1 MSEFFAN
8 NLILVLL
15 YPLWLFILIGTAR
28 FFAVNFS
35 NGFISV
41 LTVLGSLAGLLF
53 TGGAIPY
60 ILSAQSSLESVYKFL
75 SINDFYLQLGISVDK
90 LSIIC
95 LFLLYL
101 ISLCVQVFSVSYM
114 KAEKKYY
121 RFFAFLNL
129 FNFAMSLLFV
139 APNLFQ
145 LYIFWELV
153 GLVSYLLIGFK
164 YDRVLK
170 SVAALKTYLL
180 NKIGDLSFLAGL
192 VILFFVMLNYAP
204 NRFIT
209 LDFSDFNVISA
220 LVYAHT
226 NELTFFILCALLII
240 AAFVKSAQFP
250 FNSWLLAAMEAHTPV
265 SALIHSATLV
275 VAGVFLVLRILPLLS
290 LSPTIMS
297 TLVVVGMLTAVYCS
311 LCAIFQKKVKAV
323 LAYSTSAHI
332 GLMFAAIGLDNPE
345 LALVYLVV
353 HGVIKAAL
361 FLNYGTLNNEYCSH
375 GNQQVLLPSF
385 YLGAL
390 ALSGVFFAPV
400 ALKEL
405 FWTEVS
411 GNLILSIEFLLT
423 VLLGSIYIFRLS
435 LLYTSFKKNT
445 FDRKEFFAYWVLL
458 VVMILFPVKK
468 WDIGLP
474 FFVALLGLVIA
485 IIMVKIKIPYSKR
498 LLITIR
504 NGFYI
509 DNLFSKLLPNLYSK
523 FSNYLNQIEE
533 GLSYSIVIIPLAK
546 GLVKLTA
553 KIEKYLFEFP
563 VKLGVHFI
571 KFASKEFDIVQTKN
585 IQTYIAYAS
594 LIIGV
599 IFTTVLLTYSL
610 IIHIRGGLG

>member
-28 FFAVNFS
+28 FFAVQLS
-35 NGFISV
+35 NSLVSG
-41 LTVLGSLAGLLF
+41 LTVLGTLAGLVF
-53 TGGAIPY
+53 TGGAISY

-75 SINDFYLQLGISVDK
+75 SINDFYLQLGVSVDK

-101 ISLCVQVFSVSYM
+101 ISLCVQVFSTSYM
-114 KAEKKYY
+114 KQEEKFY

-145 LYIFWELV
+145 LYVFWEII
-153 GLVSYLLIGFK
+153 GLVSYLFVGFK
-164 YDRVLK
+164 YDSIIK

-192 VILFFVMLNYAP
+192 VILFFIILNYAP

-209 LDFSDFNVISA
+209 LDFSDFNIISA

-226 NELTFFILCALLII
+226 NELTFFILCALFIV

-275 VAGVFLVLRILPLLS
+275 VAGGFLVLRILPLLS

-297 TLVVVGMLTAVYCS
+297 ILVVAGMLTAVYCS
-311 LCAIFQKKVKAV
+311 LCAIPQKKVKAV

-332 GLMFAAIGLDNPE
+332 GLMFAAIGLGNPE
-345 LALVYLVV
+345 WALVYLVV

-361 FLNYGTLNNEYCSH
+361 FLNYGILNNEYYSH
-375 GNQQVLLPSF
+375 RNHQVLLPSF

-390 ALSGVFFAPV
+390 ALSGILFVPV

-405 FWTEVS
+405 FWSEVS
-411 GNLILSIEFLLT
+411 GNLMLSIEFLLT
-423 VLLGSIYIFRLS
+423 VLLGSIYIFRFS
-435 LLYTSFKKNT
+435 LLYVSFKKNI
-445 FDRKEFFAYWVLL
+445 FDKREFFAYWVLL
-458 VVMILFPVKK
+458 IIMMMFPVKNLEV
-468 WDIGLP
+468 GLP

-485 IIMVKIKIPYSKR
+485 IVMVKIKLPYPKK

-504 NGFYI
+504 RGFYI
-509 DNLFSKLLPNLYSK
+509 DNLISKLLPKFYFM

-533 GLSYSIVIIPLAK
+533 GLSYSVVILPFTKVA
-546 GLVKLTA
+546 VNFVA
-553 KIEKYLFEFP
+553 KIEKYLFEYP
-563 VKLGVHFI
+563 VKLCVHFI
-571 KFASKEFDIVQTKN
+571 KFASKEFDVVQTKN

-599 IFTTVLLTYSL
+599 IFTTILLTYSL